1 MEKGE
6 NACLVQLS
14 VCSWHANLHRKTE
27 EGMYGV
33 TTSQDC
39 SHTGWSQC
47 NELFVDHLLHI
58 AKEGCL
64 TSSCTTCKEE
74 AAVRVGNEL
83 VCEHLLLVL
92 CVDLC
97 VFHVHRCSIAGRI
110 WVRRVLKSLS
120 RKLL

>member
-6 NACLVQLS
+6 YACLVQFS
-14 VCSWHANLHRKTE
+14 TSSWGAHLHRKTE

-33 TTSQDC
+33 TTCQDC
-39 SHTGWSQC
+39 SHTGWCQC
-47 NELFVDHLLHI
+47 DELLVDHLLHV

-64 TSSCTTCKEE
+64 TSSCTTCEE
-74 AAVRVGNEL
+74 KAAVGVGNEL

-92 CVDLC
+92 CVYLC
-97 VFHVHRCSIAGRI
+97 LFHVHRCSIAGSI

>member
-1 MEKGE
+1 MEKSE
-6 NACLVQLS
+6 NAGFVQFTA
-14 VCSWHANLHRKTE
+14 CSRCTHLHWKTE

-33 TTSQDC
+33 ATCQNC
-39 SHTGWSQC
+39 SHTGWCQC
-47 NELFVDHLLHI
+47 DELLVYHLLHV
-58 AKEGCL
+58 AEEGRL
-64 TSSCTTCKEE
+64 TGSCTTCEE
-74 AAVRVGNEL
+74 KAAVGIGNEL
-83 VCEHLLLVL
+83 VGEHLLLVL